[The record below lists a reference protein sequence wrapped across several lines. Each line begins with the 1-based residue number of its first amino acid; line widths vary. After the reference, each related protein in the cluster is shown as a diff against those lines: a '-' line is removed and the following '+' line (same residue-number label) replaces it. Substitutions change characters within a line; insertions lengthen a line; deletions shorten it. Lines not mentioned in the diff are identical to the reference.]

1 MADWAP
7 GGVRDRENMIKLRLI
22 LAAAALVMA
31 SACATTPPDLNDG
44 QIVHGKRIGVVE
56 LGMPLSSLLSVQG
69 PPLRTAPIPN
79 TAATTY
85 TFANGLT
92 VGAEETVYWIITE
105 NERFRTD
112 TGVGPGIEQIAA
124 RAALG
129 KPKCVE
135 TRPEVTVYDYGD
147 LYFESGNVDGRVKR
161 VGVVARER
169 PCTQTN

>member
-1 MADWAP
+1 
-7 GGVRDRENMIKLRLI
+7 MIKLRLI
-22 LAAAALVMA
+22 LAAAALLMA
-31 SACATTPPDLNDG
+31 SACASTPPELNDG

-85 TFANGLT
+85 TFGDGLT

-147 LYFESGNVDGRVKR
+147 LYFESGNIDGRVKR